1 MSETIDLNQKYFFH
15 TVKRHILGGG
25 VACVIAS
32 MFNLMALYDYSKL
45 SSKVDDDVK
54 GMLPQFIYPIV
65 GNFIFWP
72 FFIFLLIKFPNRTFY
87 KVLSICMMISALV
100 GFVFQ
105 IFVDKNVERKKYYP
119 AGNFG
124 YGVTIFINYWT
135 FGFFGVMFLK
145 ICFLDQPPPPP
156 RPVRVVRRRRSVQKN
171 VASGGEEGDDDSSE

>member
-25 VACVIAS
+25 VACVLAS

-100 GFVFQ
+100 GFIFQ

-119 AGNFG
+119 G
-124 YGVTIFINYWT
+124 
-135 FGFFGVMFLK
+135 GFK
-145 ICFLDQPPPPP
+145 NFLDPPPPP
-156 RPVRVVRRRRSVQKN
+156 PPPVRMVRRRRSVQKN